1 MNVAGAGCACPS
13 LRVRPPIGKQA
24 KYPELT
30 LTVIH
35 ALEKD
40 TPKGREKI
48 RWKLLTNLPVPSLES
63 AIQKL
68 NWYAMRW
75 KIETFHKILKSGC
88 KAEDSKL
95 RTSERLVNLLAL
107 YCILS
112 WRIFWMTMIQRI
124 QGDHPAALAV
134 TETEIYLLDQLVPS
148 KQGEPPESK
157 TLSAAI
163 TKLARLGGYLAR
175 AGDSPPGNLV
185 MWRGLSR
192 LNDIQLGFTLGAH
205 FVGN

>member
-1 MNVAGAGCACPS
+1 M
-13 LRVRPPIGKQA
+13 LPPIGKQA
-24 KYPELT
+24 KYPELS

-35 ALEKD
+35 AVEESA
-40 TPKGREKI
+40 PKGREKI
-48 RWKLLTNLPVPSLES
+48 QWKLLTNLPVPSLES

-88 KAEDSKL
+88 KAEESNL

-107 YCILS
+107 FCILS
-112 WRIFWMTMIQRI
+112 WRIFWMTMVRRTEGEQ
-124 QGDHPAALAV
+124 PAPVAM
-134 TETEIYLLDQLVPS
+134 TETEIYLLDQLVKS
-148 KQGEPPESK
+148 KPGETSQTK
-157 TLSAAI
+157 TLGAAI

-175 AGDSPPGNLV
+175 AGDPPPGNLV

-192 LNDIQLGFTLGAH
+192 INDIQLGFTLGVH